1 MPQNAKMS
9 KGEHLLPPRRRLHR
23 LHTTTA
29 STPPA
34 RPTPTASASLRLRP
48 HAGSSPTCQPAGDL
62 NTPEEGL
69 QRYGRRSAAPPPSSS
84 SSSFPSFPLAPR
96 SSSPLLQS
104 SAARA
109 RSSLV
114 GKGSADTSF
123 RWKKDK
129 NGGGSG
135 GGRGRWHGSA
145 VWAAFVLPL
154 LAGPCSAGNPNEI
167 QSSLGLKNEP
177 VFGEA
182 IKNVTVA
189 AGREATLSCI
199 VDSLGDFKVGWLKVD
214 SQTILSLQK
223 RVVTHN
229 TRISVTHDEHRT
241 WNLHIKQVKESDRG
255 CYMCQINT
263 PVMKNG
269 VGCIEVHVPP
279 DIMNDATSSD
289 TTVHEGER
297 VQLRCEARGYPPPEI
312 LWKRED
318 GKNIILKSSGRDGT
332 RSLEAVSGENLTM
345 ENVSRKQMGAYL
357 CIASNKVPPSVSK
370 RIIVS
375 VFFSPVVKVDNQ
387 LIGAPLETEVEIQC
401 QVEAYPHAINYW
413 AKDNGEILL
422 NGTKYQVLEM
432 VDLYRV
438 TMKLAISNF
447 TQNDAGQYKCV
458 STNSL
463 GKADT
468 SIRLYVIEVPTART
482 TTEHQSYVY
491 PTTPHSKA
499 VDTLDLLR
507 RDGHQVLRPREG
519 LGPGG
524 VRVRP
529 DGSVVGLGVVELSEK
544 EQSRQR
550 QRQRLELG
558 EGRLE
563 NGGYLGGGAGYH
575 PGQME
580 GGGGSGGASALP
592 VPSATTLLLPL
603 LFLLH
608 SFLGLPRAPGATRRE
623 ELTL

>member
-1 MPQNAKMS
+1 MICVDEWESDCDYEWQCDYDCVWMSESLYPQ
-9 KGEHLLPPRRRLHR
+9 
-23 LHTTTA
+23 
-29 STPPA
+29 
-34 RPTPTASASLRLRP
+34 
-48 HAGSSPTCQPAGDL
+48 
-62 NTPEEGL
+62 
-69 QRYGRRSAAPPPSSS
+69 PPPH
-84 SSSFPSFPLAPR
+84 PN
-96 SSSPLLQS
+96 SP
-104 SAARA
+104 AIV
-109 RSSLV
+109 SSL
-114 GKGSADTSF
+114 F
-123 RWKKDK
+123 
-129 NGGGSG
+129 
-135 GGRGRWHGSA
+135 
-145 VWAAFVLPL
+145 P
-154 LAGPCSAGNPNEI
+154 
-167 QSSLGLKNEP
+167 Q
-177 VFGEA
+177 
-182 IKNVTVA
+182 
-189 AGREATLSCI
+189 
-199 VDSLGDFKVGWLKVD
+199 VGWLKVET
-214 SQTILSLQK
+214 QTILSLQK

-263 PVMKNG
+263 PVMKNE
-269 VGCIEVHVPP
+269 VGCIEVH
-279 DIMNDATSSD
+279 D
-289 TTVHEGER
+289 
-297 VQLRCEARGYPPPEI
+297 
-312 LWKRED
+312 
-318 GKNIILKSSGRDGT
+318 
-332 RSLEAVSGENLTM
+332 LEAVSGENLTM

-438 TMKLAISNF
+438 TMKLVISNF
-447 TQNDAGQYKCV
+447 TQGDAGQYKCV

-482 TTEHQSYVY
+482 TTEHQSYAY
-491 PTTPHSKA
+491 PTTPHSKS
-499 VDTLDLLR
+499 VNSLDLLR
-507 RDGHQVLRPREG
+507 RDGHQILRPREG

-524 VRVRP
+524 VRVAS
-529 DGSVVGLGVVELSEK
+529 DGSMAGLGVVELSEK

-563 NGGYLGGGAGYH
+563 NGGYLGGGGGFH

-580 GGGGSGGASALP
+580 GGGGSGGASAFLLP
-592 VPSATTLLLPL
+592 STTTLLLPL
-603 LFLLH
+603 LLFLLY
-608 SFLGLPRAPGATRRE
+608 SFPGLPHTPAATRRE
-623 ELTL
+623 ELSL